1 MNTKSFSWCT
11 EFKSIIIVDNELF
24 HNIYKVKIG
33 IRPVTDD
40 LEEQSQYFDR
50 LKFLYTYI
58 VANTVITGR
67 DEDLYKIL
75 AVETSNRFIELP
87 RPPYDQ
93 IMAAVLFAKSNA
105 ILEGK
110 IIVDSLELSSY
121 QGDGI
126 SYTVTK
132 EGSEIELL
140 DVDKWFSTKYNKFDP
155 WWLRPDTATYD
166 KELAKGIYTGHFSW
180 QDHNEHNEPKADPQ
194 HEENAKIF
202 EFNPR
207 VLDGG
212 KGKKK

>member
-75 AVETSNRFIELP
+75 AVETNNRFIELP

-207 VLDGG
+207 ILDGG

>member
-40 LEEQSQYFDR
+40 LEEQTQYFDR

-75 AVETSNRFIELP
+75 AVETNNRFIELP

-110 IIVDSLELSSY
+110 IIVDSVELSSY

-207 VLDGG
+207 ILDGG

>member
-40 LEEQSQYFDR
+40 LEEQTQYFDR

-75 AVETSNRFIELP
+75 AVETNNRFIELP

-110 IIVDSLELSSY
+110 IIVDSVELSSY

-140 DVDKWFSTKYNKFDP
+140 DVDKWFSTKFNKFDP

>member
-75 AVETSNRFIELP
+75 AVETNNRFIELP

-93 IMAAVLFAKSNA
+93 IMAAVLFSKSNA

-110 IIVDSLELSSY
+110 ITLDSLELSSY

-126 SYTVTK
+126 SYMITK
-132 EGSEIELL
+132 EGTELELL
-140 DVDKWFSTKYNKFDP
+140 DVDNWFSTKYNKFDP
-155 WWLRPDTATYD
+155 WWLRADTATYD

-180 QDHNEHNEPKADPQ
+180 QDHNEPKVDPR
-194 HEENAKIF
+194 HEEHAKIF

-207 VLDGG
+207 IIDGG

>member
-40 LEEQSQYFDR
+40 LEEQTQYFDR

-58 VANTVITGR
+58 VANTIITGR

-75 AVETSNRFIELP
+75 AVETNNRFIELP

-110 IIVDSLELSSY
+110 IIVDSVELSSY

-207 VLDGG
+207 ILDGG

>member
-40 LEEQSQYFDR
+40 LEEQTQYFDR

-75 AVETSNRFIELP
+75 AVETNNRFIELP

-110 IIVDSLELSSY
+110 ITVDSVELSSY

-180 QDHNEHNEPKADPQ
+180 QDHNEPKVDPR
-194 HEENAKIF
+194 HEEHAKIF

-207 VLDGG
+207 IIDGG

>member
-40 LEEQSQYFDR
+40 LEEQTQYFDR

-75 AVETSNRFIELP
+75 AVETNNRFIELP

-155 WWLRPDTATYD
+155 WWLRADTATYD

>member
-40 LEEQSQYFDR
+40 LEEQTQYFDR

-75 AVETSNRFIELP
+75 AVETNNRFIELP

-110 IIVDSLELSSY
+110 ITVDSVELSSY

-207 VLDGG
+207 ILDGG

>member
-75 AVETSNRFIELP
+75 AVETNNRFIELP

>member
-58 VANTVITGR
+58 VANTIITGR

-75 AVETSNRFIELP
+75 AVETNNRFIELP

>member
-1 MNTKSFSWCT
+1 MNTKSFSWGT

-75 AVETSNRFIELP
+75 AVETNNRFIELP

-207 VLDGG
+207 ILDGG

>member
-75 AVETSNRFIELP
+75 AVETNNRFIELP

-110 IIVDSLELSSY
+110 IIVDSVELSSY

>member
-40 LEEQSQYFDR
+40 LEEQTQYFDR

-75 AVETSNRFIELP
+75 AVETNNRFIELP

-110 IIVDSLELSSY
+110 ITVDSVELSSY

>member
-40 LEEQSQYFDR
+40 LEEQTQYFDR

-75 AVETSNRFIELP
+75 AVETNNRFIELP

-110 IIVDSLELSSY
+110 IIVDSVELSSY

>member
-1 MNTKSFSWCT
+1 MK
-11 EFKSIIIVDNELF
+11 
-24 HNIYKVKIG
+24 IY
-33 IRPVTDD
+33 IR
-40 LEEQSQYFDR
+40 F
-50 LKFLYTYI
+50 
-58 VANTVITGR
+58 
-67 DEDLYKIL
+67 L
-75 AVETSNRFIELP
+75 AVETNNRFIELP

-110 IIVDSLELSSY
+110 ITVDSVELSSY

>member
-1 MNTKSFSWCT
+1 MNTKSFNWST

-24 HNIYKVKIG
+24 HNTYKIKIG
-33 IRPVTDD
+33 IRPVTAD

-50 LKFLYTYI
+50 LKFLYTYVI
-58 VANTVITGR
+58 ANTIITWR
-67 DEDLYKIL
+67 EESLYEIL
-75 AVETSNRFIELP
+75 ENETNNRFLQLP

-93 IMAAVLFAKSNA
+93 IMAAVLFSKSNA

-110 IIVDSLELSSY
+110 ITVDSLELSSY

-126 SYTVTK
+126 SYMITK
-132 EGSEIELL
+132 EGTELELL
-140 DVDKWFSTKYNKFDP
+140 DVDNWFSTKYNKFDP
-155 WWLRPDTATYD
+155 WWLRADTATYD

-180 QDHNEHNEPKADPQ
+180 QDHNEPKVDPR
-194 HEENAKIF
+194 HEEHAKIF

-207 VLDGG
+207 IIDGG

>member
-75 AVETSNRFIELP
+75 AVETNNRFIELP

-93 IMAAVLFAKSNA
+93 IIAAVLFAKSNA

-110 IIVDSLELSSY
+110 IIVDSVELSSY

>member
-40 LEEQSQYFDR
+40 LEEQTQYFDR

-75 AVETSNRFIELP
+75 AVETNNRFIELP

-110 IIVDSLELSSY
+110 ITVDSVELSSY

-155 WWLRPDTATYD
+155 WWLRSDTATYD
-166 KELAKGIYTGHFSW
+166 KILDKGIYTRHYRW
-180 QDHNEHNEPKADPQ
+180 HNHDAVVDPVDREHHDH
-194 HEENAKIF
+194 AKIF
-202 EFNPR
+202 EFNPKI
-207 VLDGG
+207 LDGG
-212 KGKKK
+212 KDKNK

>member
-40 LEEQSQYFDR
+40 LEEQTQYFDR

-75 AVETSNRFIELP
+75 AVETNNRFIELP

-110 IIVDSLELSSY
+110 ITVDSLELSSY

-207 VLDGG
+207 ILDGG

>member
-33 IRPVTDD
+33 IRPVTAD

-58 VANTVITGR
+58 VANTIITGR

-75 AVETSNRFIELP
+75 ATETNNRFIELP
-87 RPPYDQ
+87 RAPYDQ

-110 IIVDSLELSSY
+110 ITVDSIELSSY

-132 EGSEIELL
+132 EGSELELL

-166 KELAKGIYTGHFSW
+166 KELDKGIYTGHFSW
-180 QDHNEHNEPKADPQ
+180 QDHDEPKADLQ
-194 HEENAKIF
+194 HEGHAKIF
-202 EFNPR
+202 QFNPR

>member
-75 AVETSNRFIELP
+75 AVETNNRFIELP

-110 IIVDSLELSSY
+110 IIVDSVELSSY

-207 VLDGG
+207 ILDGG

>member
-40 LEEQSQYFDR
+40 LEEQTQYFDR

-58 VANTVITGR
+58 VANTIITGR

-75 AVETSNRFIELP
+75 AVETNNRFIELP

-207 VLDGG
+207 ILDGG

>member
-40 LEEQSQYFDR
+40 LEEQTQYFDR

-75 AVETSNRFIELP
+75 AVETNNRFIELP

-110 IIVDSLELSSY
+110 ITVDSLELSSY

>member
-40 LEEQSQYFDR
+40 LEEQTQYFDR

-75 AVETSNRFIELP
+75 AVETNNRFIELP

-207 VLDGG
+207 ILDGG

>member
-40 LEEQSQYFDR
+40 LEEQTQYFDR

-58 VANTVITGR
+58 VANTIITGR

-75 AVETSNRFIELP
+75 AVETNNRFIELP

-110 IIVDSLELSSY
+110 IIVDSVELSSY

>member
-40 LEEQSQYFDR
+40 LEEQTQYFDR

-75 AVETSNRFIELP
+75 AVETNNRFIELP

-110 IIVDSLELSSY
+110 IIVDSVELSSY

-180 QDHNEHNEPKADPQ
+180 QDHNEPKVDPR
-194 HEENAKIF
+194 HEEHAKIF

-207 VLDGG
+207 IIDGG

>member
-40 LEEQSQYFDR
+40 LEEQTQYFDR

-75 AVETSNRFIELP
+75 AVETNNRFIELP

>member
-40 LEEQSQYFDR
+40 LEEQTQYFDR

-75 AVETSNRFIELP
+75 AVETNNRFIELP

-93 IMAAVLFAKSNA
+93 IIAAVLFAKSNA

-110 IIVDSLELSSY
+110 IIVDSVELSSY

-212 KGKKK
+212 KTKK

>member
-75 AVETSNRFIELP
+75 AVETNNRFIELP

-202 EFNPR
+202 KFNPK